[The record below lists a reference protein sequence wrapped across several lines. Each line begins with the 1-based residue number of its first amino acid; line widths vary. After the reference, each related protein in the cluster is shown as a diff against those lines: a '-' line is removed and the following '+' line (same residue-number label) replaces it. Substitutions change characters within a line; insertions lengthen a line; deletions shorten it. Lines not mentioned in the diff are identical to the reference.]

1 MTKLEK
7 FQKKI
12 KKNRFLFYM
21 KKILI
26 YNSGGGL
33 GDSIQVIPLILSLK
47 NHYRR
52 SKIFYLGAHPNH
64 FAGKLKEYNI
74 NIDTLELN
82 LKYFGFRWWH
92 LLFVKKNYNKINQDK
107 FDLIID
113 LQSKFRN
120 SLILKRIPHINFYS
134 TTFKSLFS
142 SKKVKFSSQN
152 HVENLSLFL
161 DEKIKHINFNF
172 NKLPKNLLKE
182 AKKLLPR
189 SNYIGFSI
197 TQGNNYRK
205 KSWSIYKFISLANKC
220 LIKNK
225 IPVFFIEKNQIQIID
240 KIRNQVPSALFPE
253 LESELTCPA
262 LVTALA
268 SRLDQAITI
277 DNGVMHMMSL
287 AEIPMIVL
295 FGPTNSEKFAPKNNY
310 VKILDSKKIH
320 NTSNIDSISVEEVY
334 DLI

>member
-1 MTKLEK
+1 
-7 FQKKI
+7 
-12 KKNRFLFYM
+12 M

-33 GDSIQVIPLILSLK
+33 GDSIQIMPIILSLK
-47 NHYRR
+47 NHFRR
-52 SKIFYLGAHPNH
+52 SKIFYLGAHQNH
-64 FAGKLKEYNI
+64 FEGKLKEYNI
-74 NIDTLELN
+74 KIETLDLK

-92 LLFVKKNYNKINQDK
+92 YLYAKKNFNAKNATK

-113 LQSKFRN
+113 LQTKFRN
-120 SLILKRIPHINFYS
+120 SLILKRIPHNNFYS
-134 TTFKSLFS
+134 NTFNNLFS
-142 SKKVKFSSQN
+142 SKKINYKSKD
-152 HVENLSLFL
+152 HIENLSIFL
-161 DEKIKHINFNF
+161 GEKIKNIKFNI
-172 NKLPKNLLKE
+172 NKLPKNFINE
-182 AKKLLPR
+182 AKKLLPK

-197 TQGNNYRK
+197 TQGNEYRK

-225 IPVFFIEKNQIQIID
+225 IPVFFVEKNQDRIIE
-240 KIRNQVPSALFPE
+240 KIKNQVPSALFPE
-253 LESELTCPA
+253 IKSEISCPA

-277 DNGVMHMMSL
+277 DNGVMHMMGL
-287 AEIPMIVL
+287 TETPMIVL
-295 FGPTNSEKFAPKNNY
+295 FGPTNSEKYAPKNNY

-320 NTSNIDSISVEEVY
+320 NTSDIDSISVDEVY